1 MSQAKPANANLLGRA
16 TAANRTAVVLFVLVL
31 AAMYLLELLLLSY
44 RDSLAM
50 LRAAVPDEAMAFDA
64 LEGFERYLDHPLRYS
79 LPSGF
84 PGPYGHPFWFTI
96 LAGKRLA
103 MLLSINPVKLL
114 LGLFLLFKYL
124 SAWCTWRTLSARYG
138 HGHAAVMTLAI
149 FLAPLLVFYGKII
162 SPEFMILWLI
172 SLGLAALFSD
182 HPRSAQISL
191 AWFFLAT
198 YIKLL
203 CLPFLL
209 GSTFIYVVRGGR
221 HGGLK
226 RLGGCIAVLLGTAWL
241 ACLIAGGV
249 AVTAKSILALPTP
262 PAIWSPSHLWE
273 NMNAHVTYSWDQV
286 LLLALIPGA
295 PCWVAAMLLL
305 ALSFILRRRQMLR
318 SDVALPAT
326 VMCAASLSLLFLL
339 EAKSL
344 QWSWYLL
351 VPVVALST
359 SALVWISGIRG
370 NRWLVTGPMAVALL
384 AGIPQAAANIRIEA
398 DKRALLLHSL
408 EQSPG
413 LAEQARKFCGQGA
426 LVIFDSL
433 IAYDR
438 PETDRDDRTGVLSY
452 QTQLPATRAA
462 IAKAEPFVI
471 ISRPRYGTM
480 KKPYSLLW
488 QDFLPPLSER
498 KTASFPDYEFWL
510 SPGCASRPVRQ
521 SGGSQ
526 DNFE

>member
-1 MSQAKPANANLLGRA
+1 MSQATPANADLLRRT
-16 TAANRTAVVLFVLVL
+16 TAANRKAAVLFALVL

-50 LRAAVPDEAMAFDA
+50 LRAAVPDEAMALDA

-84 PGPYGHPFWFTI
+84 PGPYGHPFWFTM

-103 MLLSINPVKLL
+103 MLLDINPVKMLV
-114 LGLFLLFKYL
+114 GLFLLFKYL

-172 SLGLAALFSD
+172 CLGLAALFSD

-209 GSTFIYVVRGGR
+209 GSTFVYVVRGGR
-221 HGGLK
+221 HGALK
-226 RLGGCIAVLLGTAWL
+226 RLGGCMAALLGAAWL
-241 ACLIAGGV
+241 ACWIAGGV
-249 AVTAKSILALPTP
+249 VVTAKSILALPTP

-273 NMNAHVTYSWDQV
+273 SMNAHAIYSWDQV
-286 LLLALIPGA
+286 FLLALIPGA
-295 PCWVAAMLLL
+295 PCWVAATLLL
-305 ALSFILRRRQMLR
+305 ALSLILRGRQMLR
-318 SDVALPAT
+318 SDVALPAA
-326 VMCAASLSLLFLL
+326 VMCAASLSLLLLL

-359 SALVWISGIRG
+359 SALVWISGKGGI
-370 NRWLVTGPMAVALL
+370 RWLVTGAMAVALL
-384 AGIPQAAANIRIEA
+384 TGIPQAGTNIRIEA
-398 DKRALLLHSL
+398 DKRALLLQSL

-413 LAEQARKFCGQGA
+413 LAAQARQFCGQGA

-433 IAYDR
+433 IAYHR
-438 PETDRDDRTGVLSY
+438 PDTDDQDRTGVLSY

-471 ISRPRYGTM
+471 ISRPTYGTP
-480 KKPYSLLW
+480 KKPSSLLW

-510 SPGCASRPVRQ
+510 SPGCTSLP
-521 SGGSQ
+521 
-526 DNFE
+526 